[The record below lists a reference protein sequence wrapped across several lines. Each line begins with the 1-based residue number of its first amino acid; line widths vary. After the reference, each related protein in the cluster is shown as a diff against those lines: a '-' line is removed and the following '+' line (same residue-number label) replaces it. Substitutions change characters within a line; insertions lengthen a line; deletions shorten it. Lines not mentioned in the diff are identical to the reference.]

1 MTRWSIAHGAALSGD
16 GPPGGLAEALI
27 GAVDRFPKG
36 GFEHIDPDGGVTSA
50 SYAET
55 LARAL
60 RVLGGLQRRGFQ
72 PGDFA
77 VLHLTHSADFVPACW
92 AVLLGGGV
100 VAPLAKRP
108 RSRRHAKTA
117 AGMLQRLEE
126 TLPSPW
132 LITDVAEGA
141 AARHLDVAAL
151 SQDAPGEARSH
162 SDLDVTRLLIPTSGT
177 TDRPR
182 LVALSERAALARW
195 WPTVPAAEHALTHL
209 TWSPF
214 DHIMGLGL
222 VSPNLERKIALA
234 PERFAAAPTAWLD
247 AIERFAV
254 THATMTN
261 SGLEMIT
268 SAARAMP
275 DRAWNLAS
283 LRKLGV
289 GAEAIAPKICSR
301 FFETL
306 SPMGLRRDVMILGY
320 GLSECGPVVGG
331 ADCFTPEVAA
341 LGPPSLDRPTRGHSV
356 RIVRDGAILA
366 EGEIGLVDVRGPT
379 MTSGYYGDPEAS
391 AALFTPDGW
400 LRTGDLGFLRDDRLT
415 ITGREKEQIIIHGVK
430 YACAAIELVAEGV
443 EGVSAAFAAPC
454 LDRKTGGGHFAVF
467 FVPGD
472 GSIPA
477 HEIRANLGEAIAREF
492 GLAPTAVA
500 PIAAEAIPRTPS
512 GKVQRHELGAALDA
526 GRYDSLLIPETG
538 AGADRSSFDA
548 REHRVAAIWSELLGE
563 RAFGLDDDF
572 FAVGGD
578 SIAAVRMI
586 LAIEEAFDVRLPQT
600 VLHDRTT
607 IRGLAD
613 WLAAGARGGGAAL
626 ETLTGL
632 EARLRDLTRNWDG
645 EPVEPDGLV
654 RGLNRGAPGRPWFWC
669 IQHGPTIG
677 GLQKVVGDQH
687 PLYAMRSGQLIMDYT
702 PANVTALARR
712 YVREILVADPTGPY
726 LIGGECQGC
735 YIALE
740 IARLLRASGRE
751 VALLT
756 LFDTVFWDIFRGVPY
771 DGRVACFAG
780 TISRF
785 NPLRRF
791 RAPETGWR
799 KLMTG
804 GVQFTLVTSD
814 HFSFYDELGLPQ
826 LAAGVRA
833 ATEAALSAPMAEPA
847 PPGGVLSDAAYN
859 YTIHTPPAIKVS
871 AGGQVIVPLR
881 LVNTSPVEWP
891 ADAGIG
897 IGNHWFHPNGE
908 VATWAD
914 GRGYLG
920 QAIAPGATGVCELPL
935 RAPLR
940 PGHYIVEFDLVEEG
954 VTWFADKGARPACIS
969 VQVRPGGEAPG

>member
-1 MTRWSIAHGAALSGD
+1 MTRGSIAHGEAPSEDA
-16 GPPGGLAEALI
+16 PGGGLSEALI
-27 GAVDRFPKG
+27 GAASRF
-36 GFEHIDPDGGVTSA
+36 PDGGFHHIDAEGGAIAA

-60 RVLGGLQRRGFQ
+60 RILGGLQRQGFR

-77 VLHLTHSADFVPACW
+77 ILHLTHSADFVPACW

-100 VAPLAKRP
+100 VAPLARRP
-108 RSRRHAKTA
+108 RSRRHARTA
-117 AGMLQRLEE
+117 AGLLQRLNE
-126 TLPSPW
+126 TLPAPW
-132 LITDVAEGA
+132 LITDAEEGGA
-141 AARHLDVAAL
+141 RRLDGAVL
-151 SQDAPGEARSH
+151 SQEGPGEAAPNG
-162 SDLDVTRLLIPTSGT
+162 DPEATRLLIPTSGT
-177 TDRPR
+177 TERPR

-247 AIERFAV
+247 AIEQLAV

-261 SGLEMIT
+261 SGLEMIA
-268 SAARAMP
+268 SAARAAP
-275 DRAWNLAS
+275 ERHWNLAT

-289 GAEAIAPKICSR
+289 GAEAISPRVCRR

-331 ADCFTPEVAA
+331 ADCFTPEAA
-341 LGPPSLDRPTRGHSV
+341 ASGPPSLDRPTRGHSV
-356 RIVRDGAILA
+356 RIARDGAVLA
-366 EGEIGLVDVRGPT
+366 EGEVGPVEVRGPT

-391 AALFTPDGW
+391 AALFTADGW
-400 LRTGDLGFLRDDRLT
+400 LRTGDLGFLRDERLT

-430 YACAAIELVAEGV
+430 YACAVIERVAEAV

-467 FVPGD
+467 FVPVD

-477 HEIRANLGEAIAREF
+477 REITTKLHEAIAREF
-492 GLAPTAVA
+492 GLAPTAIA
-500 PIAAEAIPRTPS
+500 PIDAESLPRTPS

-526 GRYDSLLIPETG
+526 GRYDSLLAPEPGTG
-538 AGADRSSFDA
+538 VNAQSFDA
-548 REHRVAAIWSELLGE
+548 REHRIAAIWSELLGE

-572 FAVGGD
+572 FTVGGD
-578 SIAAVRMI
+578 SIGAVRMV
-586 LAIEEAFDVRLPQT
+586 LAIEEAFDVQLPQT

-607 IRGLAD
+607 IRGLAA
-613 WLAAGARGGGAAL
+613 WLATGAEGAGGAREPLAR
-626 ETLTGL
+626 L
-632 EARLRDLTRNWDG
+632 EARLRDLTRTWDG

-654 RGLNRGAPGRPWFWC
+654 RGLNRDAPGRPWFWC
-669 IQHGPTIG
+669 MQYGQTMH

-712 YVREILVADPTGPY
+712 YVREILAADPTGPY
-726 LIGGECQGC
+726 LVGGECQAC

-740 IARLLRASGRE
+740 IARLLKASGRP
-751 VALLT
+751 VALLV
-756 LFDTVFWDIFRGVPY
+756 LLDTVFWDVFRDVPY

-780 TISRF
+780 TVSRF

-791 RAPETGWR
+791 RAPEAGWR

-804 GVQFTLVTSD
+804 GVQFSLVPAD
-814 HFSFYDELGLPQ
+814 HFSFYDEPGLSQ

-833 ATEAALSAPMAEPA
+833 ATEAALLAPPVGPA
-847 PPGGVLSDAAYN
+847 PTGGVLSDAAYSFS
-859 YTIHTPPAIKVS
+859 IHTPPLIEVS
-871 AGGQVIVPLR
+871 AGAQVIVPLN

-897 IGNHWFHPNGE
+897 IGNHWLYPDGE

-914 GRGYLG
+914 GRGYLA
-920 QAIAPGATGVCELPL
+920 QAIAPGATGFCELPL
-935 RAPLR
+935 RAPAL
-940 PGHYIVEFDLVEEG
+940 PGRYIVEFDLVEEG
-954 VTWFADKGARPACIS
+954 VTWFADKGARPAYVS
-969 VQVRPGGEAPG
+969 VEVRPGRAGPG